1 MATFSDWIEVDA
13 EITASP
19 QEIFDAC
26 SEKECT
32 KLANILAENG
42 FFPDDP
48 GSGEAYFSNAESYTE
63 QELAKALTELW
74 RTRNLLTQSQIAR
87 ILAITQESYVQ

>member
-32 KLANILAENG
+32 ALANILSENG
-42 FFPDDP
+42 FFPNNSD
-48 GSGEAYFSNAESYTE
+48 SGEAYFSNAESYTE
-63 QELAKALTELW
+63 QELARALTELW
-74 RTRNLLTQSQIAR
+74 RSRNLLNPSQIAR
-87 ILAITQESYVQ
+87 IIAITQESYV